1 MTMPAKNTLK
11 QYISGGF
18 YHIYNRGVEKRDIFL
33 DEQDYRVFLNYLKI
47 YLSPKEEIINEFKI
61 NKYLTDEIKAK
72 ETLEIIKSNNF
83 YEKIDVF
90 YFVLMKNHYHLGLRQ
105 KGSRDIELF
114 MRSLITK
121 YSKYFNKKY
130 DRVGHLFQGRYKG
143 ILIEKEEYFLHLSRY
158 IHLNPREIIRE
169 KIDLVLYLW
178 SSYPAYLGKVN
189 YNWLKKDL
197 LLSYFK
203 NAGGFGF
210 SSYQGFVEGYKE
222 KTQEEIS
229 IYKNFL
235 LD

>member
-1 MTMPAKNTLK
+1 MPAKNTLK

-33 DEQDYRVFLNYLKI
+33 DEQDYRVFLNYLKF
-47 YLSPKEEIINEFKI
+47 YLSPKKEIINQLET
-61 NKYLTDEIKAK
+61 NKNLTDEIKAK
-72 ETLEIIKSNNF
+72 EILEILKANNF
-83 YEKIDVF
+83 YEKIDIF

-105 KGSRDIELF
+105 KESRDIELF

-130 DRVGHLFQGRYKG
+130 NRVGHLFEGRYKG
-143 ILIEKEEYFLHLSRY
+143 VLIEKEEYFIHLSRY
-158 IHLNPREIIRE
+158 IHLNPREVIAKKR
-169 KIDLVLYLW
+169 DLISYPW

-189 YNWLKKDL
+189 YSWLKKDL

-203 NAGGFGF
+203 NVKGFGF
-210 SSYQGFVEGYKE
+210 DSYQGFVEGYKE
-222 KTQEEIS
+222 NTQEEIDS
-229 IYKNFL
+229 YKKLL